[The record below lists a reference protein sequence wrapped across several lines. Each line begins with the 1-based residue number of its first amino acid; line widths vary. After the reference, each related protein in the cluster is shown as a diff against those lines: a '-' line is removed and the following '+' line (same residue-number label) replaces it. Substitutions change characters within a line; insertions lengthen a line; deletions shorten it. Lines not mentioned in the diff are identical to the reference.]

1 MSVVALAGGGHCA
14 PGEQRSLSAG
24 PVAWVGAPLHSSVDV
39 LRLPGRLPFVRFA
52 RVDGNGVAVVFS
64 VLGVRLDGSCRPAW
78 LHVELP
84 VRPNMTTGWV
94 RAGDLRLDRV
104 RTRILVD
111 LSSRRLRLFRNGRL
125 LVESTVAVGAPAT
138 PTPTGR
144 YYVNQRL
151 VPANPNGAYGPAALG
166 ISAFSPVLTSWVEG
180 GPIGIHGTN
189 EAWSIGRSASHGCVR
204 LPNDVDRRVFAQ
216 TPIGTPV
223 IITR

>member
-1 MSVVALAGGGHCA
+1 MSVVAAAGGGHCV
-14 PGEQRSLSAG
+14 GGGQRSLSQG
-24 PVAWVGAPLHSSVDV
+24 PIAWMGVPVRSVTV
-39 LRLPGRLPFVRFA
+39 TRAPGRLPFVRFD
-52 RVDGNGVAVVFS
+52 RIDGNGVAVVFA
-64 VLGVRLDGSCRPAW
+64 VLGERLDRACRPAW

-94 RAGDLRLDRV
+94 RARDLKLARV

-111 LSSRRLRLFRNGRL
+111 LSARRLRLYRGGRL
-125 LVESTVAVGAPAT
+125 VIESPVAVGATAT

-151 VPANPNGAYGPAALG
+151 VPASPYGAYGPAALG
-166 ISAFSPVLTSWVEG
+166 ISAFSPVLTNWAEG

-189 EAWSIGRSASHGCVR
+189 EPWSIGRFASHGCIR
-204 LPNDVDRRVFAQ
+204 LPNAVVRRVFAQ
-216 TPIGTPV
+216 TPLGTPV

>member
-1 MSVVALAGGGHCA
+1 MSVLAIAGGGHCVG
-14 PGEQRSLSAG
+14 GEQRSLSEG
-24 PVAWVGAPLHSSVDV
+24 PVAWAGVPLHSVTVS
-39 LRLPGRLPFVRFA
+39 RAPGRLPFVRFSPI
-52 RVDGNGVAVVFS
+52 DGNGVAVVFS
-64 VLGVRLDGSCRPAW
+64 VLGARLDAACRPTW

-84 VRPNMTTGWV
+84 VRPNMSTGWV
-94 RAGDLRLDRV
+94 RAGDLRLAHV

-111 LSSRRLRLFRNGRL
+111 LSSHRLRLYRNGRL
-125 LVESTVAVGAPAT
+125 LIESTVAVGAPAT

-151 VPANPNGAYGPAALG
+151 VTVNPNGAYGPAALG
-166 ISAFSPVLTSWVEG
+166 ISAFSPVLTNWAEG

-189 EAWSIGRSASHGCVR
+189 EPWSIGRSASHGCVR

>member
-1 MSVVALAGGGHCA
+1 MSVVAVAGGGPCVG
-14 PGEQRSLSAG
+14 GEQRSLSDG
-24 PVAWVGAPLHSSVDV
+24 PVAWAGVPVRSVTV
-39 LRLPGRLPFVRFA
+39 FRAPGRLSFVRFA

-64 VLGVRLDGSCRPAW
+64 VLGARLDRACRPTW

-94 RAGDLRLDRV
+94 RVQDLRLARV

-125 LVESTVAVGAPAT
+125 LIESPVAVGAPAT

-144 YYVNQRL
+144 YYVNRRL
-151 VPANPNGAYGPAALG
+151 VAPSPNGPYGPVALG
-166 ISAFSPVLTSWVEG
+166 ISAFSPVLTSWAEG

-189 EAWSIGRSASHGCVR
+189 ELWSIGRFASHGCVR
-204 LPNDVDRRVFAQ
+204 LPNAVDRRVFAE

>member
-14 PGEQRSLSAG
+14 GGEQRSLSEG
-24 PVAWVGAPLHSSVDV
+24 PVAWAGVPVRTVTVSRA
-39 LRLPGRLPFVRFA
+39 PGRLPFVRLA
-52 RVDGNGVAVVFS
+52 RVDRNGVAVVFS
-64 VLGVRLDGSCRPAW
+64 VLGARLDSACRPTW

-94 RAGDLRLDRV
+94 RAGDLRLSHV

-111 LSSRRLRLFRNGRL
+111 LSSRRLRLYRNGRL
-125 LVESTVAVGAPAT
+125 VIQSTVAVGAPGT

-151 VPANPNGAYGPAALG
+151 VPPNPNGAYGPAALG
-166 ISAFSPVLTSWVEG
+166 ISAFSTVLTSWAEG

-189 EAWSIGRSASHGCVR
+189 ESWSIGRFASHGCIR

-223 IITR
+223 IIIR